1 MRAEI
6 IFLLYFYYILFYFNT
21 TLQWGI
27 VKYQKFKFR
36 QRDLSFTGSQVFRVK
51 KLKTFRAS
59 DWRRFYH
66 FLWDFV
72 LVCPTLAV
80 FSLAYK
86 SMLVNSFALL
96 RSLVM
101 KRNVK
106 IPRFCMLHGIRF
118 SDVFFTITEQTKPY
132 IFQTY
137 LCRHCNKKT
146 KMAKF
151 QRKLVNPVVVWAP
164 KNFHFFK

>member
-36 QRDLSFTGSQVFRVK
+36 QRDLSFTGSQVFHVK
-51 KLKTFRAS
+51 KLKTSRAS

-72 LVCPTLAV
+72 LFCPTFAV

-86 SMLVNSFALL
+86 SLLVNSFAL
-96 RSLVM
+96 
-101 KRNVK
+101 
-106 IPRFCMLHGIRF
+106 
-118 SDVFFTITEQTKPY
+118 
-132 IFQTY
+132 
-137 LCRHCNKKT
+137 
-146 KMAKF
+146 AKF
-151 QRKLVNPVVVWAP
+151 QRKIVNPVVVCAP
-164 KNFHFFK
+164 KNFHFFLNKKPWFLVSNKSLSKLYT